1 MYPILLV
8 PAFLNVFVIAVWWK
22 GLSRL
27 GFAGEVIGREPN
39 MLPLDVV
46 SVFLASMVG
55 YLALHAWSGYEL
67 AFFGPLPQD
76 SFGTSTLATICC
88 LASMAVT
95 AVNSG
100 DRFTVPTV
108 AGLRES
114 GIRTLLTLRIIGRAE
129 EIQKRSK
136 K

>member
-8 PAFLNVFVIAVWWK
+8 PAFVSVFVIVVWWRS
-22 GLSRL
+22 LL
-27 GFAGEVIGREPN
+27 AIGFAGEVAGRAPN
-39 MLPLDVV
+39 MLPLDAV
-46 SVFLASMVG
+46 SVFLSSMVG

-67 AFFGPLPQD
+67 TFFGSLPQ
-76 SFGTSTLATICC
+76 SSLGTSVLATVCC
-88 LASMAVT
+88 LVSMLIT
-95 AVNSG
+95 LSNCG

-114 GIRTLLTLRIIGRAE
+114 AVRTLLTLRIIDRAE
-129 EIQKRSK
+129 DILKGRK